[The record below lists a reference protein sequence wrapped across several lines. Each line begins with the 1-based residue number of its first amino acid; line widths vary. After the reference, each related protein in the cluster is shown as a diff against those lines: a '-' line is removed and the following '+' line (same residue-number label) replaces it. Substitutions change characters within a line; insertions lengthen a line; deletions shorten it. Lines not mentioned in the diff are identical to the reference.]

1 MGIVISRKELHMQ
14 DMFEIVW
21 ISMIAGLAT
30 TLGSVLVLLFGKPKE
45 RILACLLAGAGGV
58 MLAVVCVDLLPNAW
72 KIGPPLQVG
81 FGITLGLLFMYL
93 ADNRLNLSDN
103 TLPLSRRQ
111 RLKRIGLLVATGIA
125 LHDIPEGMAIAVS
138 QEAVPGLGY
147 LIFIGITLHNLP
159 EGMATTA
166 PLIMAQIRWWKILLL
181 NIGIAFFTP
190 LGALL
195 GLLALA
201 GVQNS
206 LTFFLSFAA
215 GAMLFL
221 VFAELMPLSRERHP
235 HYALLGGTIG
245 FVVFTLIS
253 LFLPA

>member
-1 MGIVISRKELHMQ
+1 MHDI
-14 DMFEIVW
+14 FEIVW

-30 TLGSVLVLLFGKPKE
+30 TLGSLLVLLFGKPKE
-45 RILACLLAGAGGV
+45 CVLASLLAGAGGV
-58 MLAVVCVDLLPNAW
+58 MLAVVSVDLLPEAW
-72 KIGPPLQVG
+72 EVGPPLQVALG
-81 FGITLGLLFMYL
+81 FILGLIFMYL
-93 ADNRLNLSDN
+93 ADVRLKVSHN

-111 RLKRIGLLVATGIA
+111 RLKRTGLLVATGIA

-138 QEAVPGLGY
+138 QEAAPGLGF
-147 LIFIGITLHNLP
+147 LIAFGITLHNLP

-166 PLIMAQIRWWKILLL
+166 PLKMAQIRWWKILLL

-195 GLLALA
+195 GLLALE

-206 LTFFLSFAA
+206 LAFFLAFAA
-215 GAMLFL
+215 GAMTFL

-235 HYALLGGTIG
+235 HYALLGGTVG
-245 FVVFTLIS
+245 FILFALIS
-253 LFLPA
+253 LMLPA

>member
-1 MGIVISRKELHMQ
+1 MHDIFQ
-14 DMFEIVW
+14 IVW

-30 TLGSVLVLLFGKPKE
+30 TLGSLLVLLFGRPKE
-45 RILACLLAGAGGV
+45 RVLASLLAGAGGV
-58 MLAVVCVDLLPNAW
+58 MLAVVSVDLLPEAW
-72 KIGPPLQVG
+72 EVGPPLQVG
-81 FGITLGLLFMYL
+81 LGFILGLLFMYL
-93 ADNRLNLSDN
+93 ADVRLNVSNN

-111 RLKRIGLLVATGIA
+111 RLKRTGLLVATGIA

-138 QEAVPGLGY
+138 QEAAPGLGF
-147 LIFIGITLHNLP
+147 LIAFGITLHNLP

-166 PLIMAQIRWWKILLL
+166 PLKMAQIRWWKILLL

-195 GLLALA
+195 GLLALE

-206 LTFFLSFAA
+206 LAFFLAFAA
-215 GAMLFL
+215 GAMTFL

-235 HYALLGGTIG
+235 RYALLGGTVG
-245 FVVFTLIS
+245 FILFAMIS
-253 LFLPA
+253 LLLPA